1 MQIRI
6 KAKISKAKSELSD
19 EHFIGRKAE
28 KNVLYLSGF
37 GGDSITILSDT
48 GRDDGASI
56 GTHALA

>member
-1 MQIRI
+1 MLLLKLYKNI
-6 KAKISKAKSELSD
+6 
-19 EHFIGRKAE
+19 AE